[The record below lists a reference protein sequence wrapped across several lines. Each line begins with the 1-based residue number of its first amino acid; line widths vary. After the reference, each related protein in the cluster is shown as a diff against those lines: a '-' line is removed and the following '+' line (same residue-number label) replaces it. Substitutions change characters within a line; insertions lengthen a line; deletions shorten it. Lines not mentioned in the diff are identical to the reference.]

1 MSLEREVASGTADA
15 AYDRFRSVRH
25 FGSLDAM
32 RCLAILAVIW
42 QHCPPVPHGTTGL
55 TDIGASGV
63 SLFFVLS
70 GFLITTLLLR
80 EAPDVSGI
88 GLRDFYI
95 RRALR
100 IFPLYYAVLGLYTL
114 LVLLFER
121 NSAGDLFLRNLPFY
135 LTYTN
140 NWFVDLAPDA
150 EGRRRVIFIFA
161 WTLATEEQFY
171 MIWPPLLCLLGRRRA
186 AAALAGVVAV
196 TLWALWT
203 WGPLN
208 VPVGPFERFIRIL
221 QSPSVQICAGVFL
234 SMALDSRRLF
244 GLLHPVLGRVW
255 SAPAAA
261 VVSAAVLFWPGEA
274 STGWFVVLALAFSAL
289 IGSCVIREDH
299 GLARLCRPAVLRRIG
314 VVSYG
319 MYLLHM
325 LAINAVRVVLSKA
338 GVESAVLAFMLS
350 TLLAWVA
357 AEISF
362 RVFETPFLRLKDRF
376 RRHPGSGREGGTP
389 PVPAHASVAGGTAR

>member
-1 MSLEREVASGTADA
+1 MSDETLAARAEPDL
-15 AYDRFRSVRH
+15 AYDRFRAVRH

-32 RCLAILAVIW
+32 RCLAIVAVIW

-55 TDIGASGV
+55 ADIGASGV

-80 EAPDVSGI
+80 EAPEVSGI

-100 IFPLYYAVLGLYTL
+100 IFPLYYAVLGLYTA

-121 NSAGDLFLRNLPFY
+121 NAAGDLFLRNLPFY

-150 EGRRRVIFIFA
+150 DGRRRVIFIFA

-171 MIWPPLLCLLGRRRA
+171 MLWPPLLCLLGRARA

-203 WGPLN
+203 WGPLD
-208 VPVGPFERFIRIL
+208 VPVGSGERLVRIL

-234 SMALDSRRLF
+234 AMALDSRRLF
-244 GLLHPVLGRVW
+244 RILHPLLGRSW
-255 SAPAAA
+255 SSPAAA
-261 VVSAAVLFWPGEA
+261 AISAALLFWPSDA
-274 STGWFVVLALAFSAL
+274 TTGWFVLLSLAFSAF

-299 GLARLCRPAVLRRIG
+299 GLARWCRPAVLRRIG

-325 LAINAVRVVLSKA
+325 LAVNAVRAVMSKA
-338 GVESAVLAFMLS
+338 GVESAPLAFALAV
-350 TLLAWVA
+350 LLAWAA
-357 AEISF
+357 AEVSF
-362 RVFETPFLRLKDRF
+362 RCFERPFLRLKDRF
-376 RRHPGSGREGGTP
+376 RRHAGSGRESEATGVI
-389 PVPAHASVAGGTAR
+389 PVAGVAGGASR

>member
-1 MSLEREVASGTADA
+1 MNADALPARTTADL
-15 AYDRFRSVRH
+15 AYERFRAVRH

-32 RCLAILAVIW
+32 RCIAILAVIW

-80 EAPDVSGI
+80 EAPDVSAI
-88 GLRDFYI
+88 SLRDFYI

-114 LVLLFER
+114 LVLLLER
-121 NSAGDLFLRNLPFY
+121 NAAGDLFLRNLPFY

-171 MIWPPLLCLLGRRRA
+171 MLWPPLLCLLGRTRA
-186 AAALAGVVAV
+186 AIVLGGVVAV

-208 VPVGPFERFIRIL
+208 VPVGSFERLVRIL

-234 SMALDSRRLF
+234 AMALDSRRLF
-244 GLLHPVLGRVW
+244 GLLHGALGRPW
-255 SAPAAA
+255 SSPVAAA
-261 VVSAAVLFWPGEA
+261 ISVATLFWPGEA
-274 STGWFVVLALAFSAL
+274 STGWFVALAVAFSAL

-299 GLARLCRPAVLRRIG
+299 GLARFCRPVVLRRIG

-325 LAINAVRVVLSKA
+325 LAINAVRAIMSKA
-338 GVESAVLAFMLS
+338 GVESAVLSFALS
-350 TLLAWVA
+350 TVLAWVA

-376 RRHPGSGREGGTP
+376 RRHAGSGRDAGP
-389 PVPAHASVAGGTAR
+389 SPALAQAGVAGGASR